1 MKKLMIGIL
10 ISIIIVGGLGYYKYS
25 KFVGKK
31 IEYNQTL
38 EIKQGGSLKAS
49 LKKLSINTNSI
60 LFKLFIK
67 TKNDGKDIKIGLY
80 EIRGQKNLKEI
91 FEILEEGKSQIER
104 YTILEGNSY
113 RDVVKLFTKGDKEK
127 EKEFEEELKK
137 IDFPYPT
144 PNGNFEGYFYPE
156 TYFIPKNYSM
166 KKKLEVPL
174 KYFIKMFPTENY
186 PNKEEFYKKLI
197 MASIL
202 EREAMVK
209 SEKAIM
215 ASVFY
220 NRLEKDMTFSSDAT
234 VNYLYNYT
242 KKRMYYKDLKIDSPY
257 NTYMYKGLPPGPI
270 ANPDKHSVEAAYNP
284 LETDYLFFVARG
296 DGSHFFSRTYK
307 EHLEFQK
314 NNKK

>member
-1 MKKLMIGIL
+1 MKKLISGIL
-10 ISIIIVGGLGYYKYS
+10 ISIIIVGGLGYYKYND
-25 KFVGKK
+25 FVGKK
-31 IEYNQTL
+31 MEYNQTF
-38 EIKQGGSLKAS
+38 EIKQGDSLKAS

-67 TKNDGKDIKIGLY
+67 TKNGGKDIKIGLY
-80 EIRGQKNLKEI
+80 EIKGQKNLKEI
-91 FEILEEGKSQIER
+91 FEILEKGKTQIER

-113 RDVVKLFTKGDKEK
+113 KDVVKLFTKGDKEK

-220 NRLEKDMTFSSDAT
+220 NRLEKNMTFSSDAT